1 MNLHLYKVFDLT
13 DINERCESPM
23 DCCRVMTD
31 KDLRKEFMWAL
42 DNGKIPQE
50 LIDDFGGDPDYCDEL
65 DDNPKLENLKI
76 GTVIDMLRDIENY
89 ECGTGY
95 YILETDVEI
104 ELNPAMVDRWLDVL
118 NYWDD
123 EVRDAAERTN
133 KMPMYHKYEKVQDE
147 IYRMIKGV

>member
-1 MNLHLYKVFDLT
+1 MNLHLYQIFDLT
-13 DINERCESPM
+13 TINEQGESPM

-42 DNGKIPQE
+42 NHGKIPHD
-50 LIDDFGGDPDYCDEL
+50 LIDGYKGDPDYKKEDWN
-65 DDNPKLENLKI
+65 DMGNLRV
-76 GTVIDMLRDIENY
+76 GTMIDIMNDIPNY
-89 ECGTGY
+89 VCGAGY
-95 YILETDVEI
+95 YILETDVEV

-133 KMPMYHKYEKVQDE
+133 KMGMYQEYDTVIED
-147 IYRMIKGV
+147 IYRMKKGV